1 MTEVWFYH
9 LQSQPFE
16 RALPA
21 LVEKAVA
28 RGWRVI
34 IQTVDDLRRQAIDDL
49 LWTYAAVSFLPHG
62 VDGDAAAERQ
72 PVLLTCGRENPND
85 AAFRMYVEGAEV
97 QIGPDDAYER
107 VILLFD
113 GRNEE
118 ELAAAR
124 RQWTRLKD
132 QGLALAYWQQGEN
145 GQWSRRI

>member
-1 MTEVWFYH
+1 MMEVWFYH
-9 LQSQPFE
+9 LQSQPLE

-34 IQTVDDLRRQAIDDL
+34 IQTGDDLRRKAIDDL
-49 LWTYAAVSFLPHG
+49 LWTYAAESFLPHG
-62 VDGDAAAERQ
+62 AAGDAAAERQ
-72 PVLLTCGRENPND
+72 PVLLTSGAENTNG
-85 AAFRMYVEGAEV
+85 AALRMYVGGAEV
-97 QIGPDDAYER
+97 EIGPDDAYER
-107 VILLFD
+107 VIHLFD

-124 RQWTRLKD
+124 RQWSRLKD
-132 QGLALAYWQQGEN
+132 QGLALAYWQQGDN